1 MSAMAM
7 TGTVMI
13 TTGGTG
19 GHIFPGLAVAANL
32 DARGW
37 RVFWLGTREGMEAK
51 LVPQHGVAFEA
62 VSFGGV
68 RGKGLRQFVLGPF
81 ALAGACWQ
89 SRGIIRRRAPD
100 VVLGFGGFAS
110 FPGALMGVAAAKPLV
125 LHEQNAVAG
134 LANRVLAYGADR
146 ILTGFPRA
154 FAGGHARKVEW
165 VGNPVRDSFARVA
178 APDVRFAGR
187 TGPLSLLV
195 VGGSLGAVGLND
207 RVPKALAMLPPASR
221 PHVVHQA
228 GEQHL
233 DAVRA
238 AYHDAGV
245 DAEVVA
251 FIDDIAARYAEADL
265 VICRGGATTVAEL
278 AAVGVGAIIIPLP
291 GAIADEQSANAQ
303 FLVDAGAAV
312 KIAQANLTPE
322 LLAERIQASA
332 RDSLLAM
339 ALAAKKVAR
348 PDAAA
353 RVADACIALGTPA
366 R

>member
-110 FPGALMGVAAAKPLV
+110 FPGAKPLV

-238 AYHDAGV
+238 AYRDGGV

-322 LLAERIQASA
+322 LLAERIQAST

>member
-1 MSAMAM
+1 MSAAI
-7 TGTVMI
+7 GTVMI

-19 GHIFPGLAVAANL
+19 GHIFPGLAVAAKL

-51 LVPQHGVAFEA
+51 LVPQHGVAFEG

-125 LHEQNAVAG
+125 LHEQNAIAG

-154 FAGGHARKVEW
+154 FAGRHARKVDW
-165 VGNPVRDSFARVA
+165 VGNPVREGFGRVA

-207 RVPKALAMLPPASR
+207 RVPKALALLPQDAR
-221 PHVVHQA
+221 PQVVHQA
-228 GEQHL
+228 GQQHIE
-233 DAVRA
+233 AVRA
-238 AYHDAGV
+238 AYRDAGV
-245 DAEVVA
+245 EAECVA
-251 FIDDIAARYAEADL
+251 FIDDIVARYAKADL
-265 VICRGGATTVAEL
+265 VVCRGGATTVAEI
-278 AAVGVGAIIIPLP
+278 AAVGIGAIIVPLP

-312 KIAQANLTPE
+312 KIAQADLTPE
-322 LLAERIQASA
+322 RLAERIASCT
-332 RDSLLAM
+332 RESLLTM

-348 PDAAA
+348 VDAAE
-353 RVADACIALGTPA
+353 RVADACIALGAPA